1 MTKFIIDTSVWSEA
15 LRRKKNTLNSSE
27 TVVRKIIENDDEI
40 VILGI
45 ILQEILAGI
54 SNEKLFREIKDILD
68 DFVYLDITKNDYI
81 YASELSNKCRSKG
94 IIAGSIDFLIASTAI
109 RNELQLVTSDKDFLN
124 ISKHSNLKILDINRF
139 LENKTKKNGI

>member
-15 LRRKKNTLNSSE
+15 LRRKKNTVNSSE

>member
-15 LRRKKNTLNSSE
+15 LRRKKNTVNSSE

-45 ILQEILAGI
+45 ILQEILTGI

-68 DFVYLDITKNDYI
+68 DFVFLDITKNDYI

-94 IIAGSIDFLIASTAI
+94 VIAGSIDFLIASAAI
-109 RNELQLVTSDKDFLN
+109 RNELQLVTFDKDFFN
-124 ISKHSNLKILDINRF
+124 ISNHSNLKILDIDRF
-139 LENKTKKNGI
+139 LKNKTEN

>member
-15 LRRKKNTLNSSE
+15 LRRKKNTVNSSE

-40 VILGI
+40 VVLGI
-45 ILQEILAGI
+45 ILQEILTGI
-54 SNEKLFREIKDILD
+54 SNDKLFIEIQNILD

-94 IIAGSIDFLIASTAI
+94 VIAGSIDFLITSTAI
-109 RNELQLVTSDKDFLN
+109 RNELQLVTFDKDFFN
-124 ISKHSNLKILDINRF
+124 ISKYSDLKIFDIDRF
-139 LENKTKKNGI
+139 LENKTEN